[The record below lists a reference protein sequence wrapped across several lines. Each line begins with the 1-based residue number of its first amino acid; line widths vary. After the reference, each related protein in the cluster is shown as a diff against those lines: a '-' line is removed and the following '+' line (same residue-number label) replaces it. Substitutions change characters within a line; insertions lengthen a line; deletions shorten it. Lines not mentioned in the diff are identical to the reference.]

1 MVDSQHSRDE
11 TFESAARTLDTL
23 RLVQIREITIKSAIY
38 IATTRQGR
46 SRVFST
52 LVGKGHAPA
61 TNSTGIC
68 RICSHRGTAPLSA
81 IANPKTLMTI
91 NGAAWRRARAYMRSR
106 YGRTW
111 RWHDL
116 RGAFIT
122 SVALNSGGIL
132 AQTLARHSDFATTQL
147 YIEVADEMRRL
158 AAARISDRAQ
168 DFAANENRRQDP
180 QTAKF
185 APKPGRRKAL
195 K

>member
-1 MVDSQHSRDE
+1 M
-11 TFESAARTLDTL
+11 
-23 RLVQIREITIKSAIY
+23 
-38 IATTRQGR
+38 
-46 SRVFST
+46 
-52 LVGKGHAPA
+52 
-61 TNSTGIC
+61 
-68 RICSHRGTAPLSA
+68 SA

-91 NGAAWRRARAYMRSR
+91 NGAAWRRARAYMRKV

-122 SVALNSGGIL
+122 SVALNSGGGV
-132 AQTLARHSDFATTQL
+132 AQNLARHSDFATTQL

-158 AAARISDRAQ
+158 AADRIGDRAI
-168 DFAANENRRQDP
+168 ANENRLQDP